1 MRRWLTCYETHP
13 SAPTLANA
21 MIEPIELAAAALVF
35 FCVFIALLA
44 FLPGARSTRRL
55 YQD

>member
-1 MRRWLTCYETHP
+1 MRRWLTCYETRP
-13 SAPTLANA
+13 LAPTPATA

-35 FCVFIALLA
+35 FCVFMALLA
-44 FLPGARSTRRL
+44 FLPGARPTRRL

>member
-1 MRRWLTCYETHP
+1 
-13 SAPTLANA
+13 

-35 FCVFIALLA
+35 FCVFMALLA
-44 FLPGARSTRRL
+44 FLPGTRSTRRL